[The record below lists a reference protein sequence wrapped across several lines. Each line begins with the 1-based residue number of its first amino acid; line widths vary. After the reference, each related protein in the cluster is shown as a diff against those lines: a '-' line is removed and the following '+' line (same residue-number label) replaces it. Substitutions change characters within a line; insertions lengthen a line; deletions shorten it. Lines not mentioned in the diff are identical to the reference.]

1 MGSFIEINDTLRI
14 TKEQGFP
21 VELDLA
27 AHLKTP
33 YTIDEVAD
41 KVFHFQAKPDIR
53 IYKVPPVRN
62 FLVEDVGG
70 KWVYWGLCFIQSIEH
85 DYVKKETSGTFKIV
99 RLNTPD
105 EMKQMFKLTQDY
117 TFNSPSLAA
126 AVLLGKNANG
136 RIEWKDVQGRT
147 LKEIQEAAAG

>member
-21 VELDLA
+21 AGLDLET
-27 AHLKTP
+27 HLKTP
-33 YTIDEVAD
+33 YTVDEFAD
-41 KVFHFQAKPDIR
+41 TVFHFKAKPDIR

-85 DYVKKETSGTFKIV
+85 DYIKKETSGTFKIV
-99 RLNTPD
+99 RLNTPE
-105 EMKQMFKLTQDY
+105 EMKQMFKLTHFTNPEEQNYFSD
-117 TFNSPSLAA
+117 
-126 AVLLGKNANG
+126 
-136 RIEWKDVQGRT
+136 
-147 LKEIQEAAAG
+147 